1 MLFRKI
7 MILLLVV
14 FFMALVV
21 FSAVMFLTNEEMV
34 YEDNGVSLTIEKP
47 TFITL
52 SEPAA
57 EENGSGIAYI
67 RDMTLLGLD
76 VGSYTL
82 TERTLE
88 NGVTIVFE
96 EIKNTGWL
104 PFAISLNQN
113 ELKDAEVTSWNPENA
128 APPVDEVF
136 GEDLTSNPFGTI
148 KAGSIETLQ
157 GNLYVSRD
165 IKLGNGEAVHE
176 LRHENPNLV
185 IEEGVLLKNFWLPPK
200 HKTQTWMIISEN
212 PLFESAA
219 AEQEWIDFS
228 QNNPFQRLN
237 WLTPAGPIVKLPLT
251 DDPRTQTAYGFIE
264 ERTDDP
270 TSREWNE
277 SSPSLFFESMVL
289 NADINSAH

>member
-1 MLFRKI
+1 MFRKL

-14 FFMALVV
+14 FFIALVV
-21 FSAVMFLTNEEMV
+21 FSAVMFLTNEEAI
-34 YEDNGVSLTIEKP
+34 YEDNGISLAIEKP

-52 SEPAA
+52 SEPVT
-57 EENGSGIAYI
+57 EENGSDIAYI
-67 RDMTLLGLD
+67 RNMTLLGLD

-82 TERTLE
+82 VERTLE

-96 EIKNTGWL
+96 EVKNTGWL

-128 APPVDEVF
+128 AQPEDEIF
-136 GEDLTSNPFGTI
+136 GKDLTSNPFGTI
-148 KAGSIETLQ
+148 KVGGIETLQ

-200 HKTQTWMIISEN
+200 HKTQTWMMVSEN
-212 PLFESAA
+212 PLFVSET
-219 AEQEWIDFS
+219 AEDEWIDFS
-228 QNNPFQRLN
+228 LNNHLERLN
-237 WLTPAGPIVKLPLT
+237 WLTPDGPLVKLPLT

-264 ERTDDP
+264 ERTEDP
-270 TSREWNE
+270 TSRERNE
-277 SSPSLFFESMVL
+277 NSPSLFFESMIL
-289 NADINSAH
+289 NAEINSAQ